1 MKLQKHRKQI
11 YLEEELFMR
20 KTGKVTALALC
31 AAMALAGCGGKTAEA
46 PQPAAE
52 TKTETTAA
60 KTEAAKTEEP
70 AETEAPAG
78 EKELEGKLVF
88 WSMWNDTEPQ
98 GEVFQ
103 SIIDDFTEL
112 HPKVDIEVQWCGRDI
127 KKILKPALDGGE
139 EIDVFDYPLENELG
153 DYCLDLTEYVNKPYA
168 TTDGKA
174 LKDTILPSMLVTPK
188 MQTKISDKLP
198 AIGYKP
204 FMCLFMYN
212 KAIFDEVGVTAP
224 TTWEELDAICA
235 KIKEAGYSPITFD
248 DAYSTWLPGMYL
260 AREKGE
266 DFVRELVNDKTGEM
280 WKDEAVVN
288 MAKAFEDFAKK
299 GYFDSNVGG
308 NKWPAGQVDV
318 GNGKVAMYYNLTGLP
333 TEVAD
338 ITGPDFKWGAFG
350 YPDLKAGD
358 GKSGKE
364 EVSGSG
370 MITIGKASKNP
381 DLAMEF
387 IAYILS
393 KESDQKM
400 VDHAKMIPTV
410 IGTEWPEAIEAV
422 RPVFESTERVL
433 SVAGDIG
440 ANADLTPSI
449 AENFVKL
456 AAGQIT
462 AEQFV
467 ENMAA
472 VAKQ

>member
-1 MKLQKHRKQI
+1 
-11 YLEEELFMR
+11 MR
-20 KTGKVTALALC
+20 KAGKAAALALC
-31 AAMALAGCGGKTAEA
+31 AAMALAGCGGKTAES
-46 PQPAAE
+46 QQTGAE
-52 TKTETTAA
+52 TKTETT
-60 KTEAAKTEEP
+60 EAEK
-70 AETEAPAG
+70 AEADKTEAPAAAESG
-78 EKELEGKLVF
+78 KELEGKLVF

-103 SIIDDFTEL
+103 EIVDGFMKL

-139 EIDVFDYPLENELG
+139 TIDVFDYPLENELG
-153 DYCLDLTEYVNKPYA
+153 DYCLDLTDYVNKAYP
-168 TTDGKA
+168 TTDGKP
-174 LKDTILPSMLVTPK
+174 LKDTLLPSMMVTPK
-188 MQTKISDKLP
+188 VQTKISDRLV
-198 AIGYKP
+198 AVGYKP
-204 FMCLFMYN
+204 WMCLFMYN
-212 KAIFDEVGVTAP
+212 QSIFDKAGVKAP
-224 TTWEELDAICA
+224 TTWEELDAACK

-260 AREKGE
+260 AREKGQ

-280 WKDEAVVN
+280 WHDEAVVN

-318 GNGKVAMYYNLTGLP
+318 GSGKVAMYYNLTGLP

-338 ITGPDFKWGAFG
+338 VTGPDFKWGAFG
-350 YPDLKAGD
+350 FPDLTAGAGKA
-358 GKSGKE
+358 GKE

-370 MITIGKASKNP
+370 MLSVGKNTKDP
-381 DLAMEF
+381 ELAMEF

-393 KESDQKM
+393 KDNNQKM
-400 VDHAKMIPTV
+400 VDRANMIPTV
-410 IGTEWPEAIEAV
+410 IGTQWPAALEAV
-422 RPVFESTERVL
+422 KPVFESTE
-433 SVAGDIG
+433 SVVSVGGDIG

-449 AENFVKL
+449 SENFIKL

-467 ENMAA
+467 ENMAS